1 MRKRNRRSWYS
12 LINAFAANGQGV
24 DGLMFVEEMRRL
36 GLQPNAETF
45 LAVLMTCASAG
56 AVREGL
62 LHFWSMR
69 IEYGI
74 APGIEHHLGVIDILR
89 KAGFLDHELDNRVEA
104 LLVAPGPSAG
114 NIIKSHRPQE

>member
-89 KAGFLDHELDNRVEA
+89 KAGFLYE
-104 LLVAPGPSAG
+104 S
-114 NIIKSHRPQE
+114 